1 MDFDIL
7 EEESEKFEEYFKTDT
22 KKCKENRKKCERL
35 IKKIENHFIL
45 KEEMNQSFDLSVG
58 SFHTPKHRRQ

>member
-22 KKCKENRKKCERL
+22 KKCKENKKKCERL
-35 IKKIENHFIL
+35 IETIENHFIL
-45 KEEMNQSFDLSVG
+45 KEEMNQSFELSVG
-58 SFHTPKHRRQ
+58 SFNTPKHKRQ